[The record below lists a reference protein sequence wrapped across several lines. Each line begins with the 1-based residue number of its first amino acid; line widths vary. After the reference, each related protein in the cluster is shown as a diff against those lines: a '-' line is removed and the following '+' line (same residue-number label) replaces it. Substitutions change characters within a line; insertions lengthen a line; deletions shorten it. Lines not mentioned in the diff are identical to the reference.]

1 MICMQ
6 CNTWWPVYALN
17 DLFFFCKLALTPEPH
32 AEECCTTHFDDEE
45 CYPIPVRLSDTF
57 YGQLNPPVT
66 CLEFPRTF
74 DFCSE
79 NNGVR
84 QQFNENTHFIDASNV
99 YGNTNER

>member
-1 MICMQ
+1 MH

-17 DLFFFCKLALTPEPH
+17 DFFFFFKLALTPEPH
-32 AEECCTTHFDDEE
+32 AEDCCTTHFDDEE

-79 NNGVR
+79 NDGVR

-99 YGNTNER
+99 YGNIAAR